1 MSEKDEHAA
10 MGDAPAACA
19 APATCDAPA
28 ACDTPAACDAA
39 APDAPA
45 ERVGEGLCLVRR
57 ESGLALV
64 SDDGLE
70 LTGDFSAMRKR
81 LRPQNLAH
89 ELLIRAARVK
99 GVAHPTVFD
108 ATAGL
113 GEDSFLLASAGFSVT
128 LCERDPVIWA
138 LLADALERA
147 AADPR
152 LADAAS
158 RMRLLRSDSV
168 VELAALEQA
177 PDVVFLDPM
186 FPGRQKSALVKK
198 KLQLLQ
204 RLERPCS
211 DEAGLMRAALVAG
224 PRKVVVKR
232 PAKGPWLAGVRPSY
246 SLSGKAVRYDCVVPA
261 SCGGFGPAEKDP
273 RP

>member
-1 MSEKDEHAA
+1 MSEKDEHAVTC
-10 MGDAPAACA
+10 DAPAACA
-19 APATCDAPA
+19 A
-28 ACDTPAACDAA
+28 PAACDAA

-45 ERVGEGLCLVRR
+45 ERVGEGLYLVRR

-89 ELLIRAARVK
+89 ELLVRAARVK

-211 DEAGLMRAALVAG
+211 DEVGLMRAALAAG

>member
-1 MSEKDEHAA
+1 MSERYQPAA
-10 MGDAPAACA
+10 AGDAATG
-19 APATCDAPA
+19 APCPGS
-28 ACDTPAACDAA
+28 AA
-39 APDAPA
+39 AG
-45 ERVGEGLCLVRR
+45 ECVGEGLWLVRR

-70 LTGDFSAMRKR
+70 LTGDFSVMRRR

-89 ELLIRAARVK
+89 ELLVRAARVK

-128 LCERDPVIWA
+128 LCERDPVIAA

-147 AADPR
+147 AADPG
-152 LADAAS
+152 LAQAAS
-158 RMRLLRSDSV
+158 RMRLVRADSV
-168 VELAALEQA
+168 AELATLEQA

-204 RLERPCS
+204 RLERPCP
-211 DEAGLMRAALVAG
+211 DEAGLMGAALAAH

-246 SLSGKAVRYDCVVPA
+246 SLAGKAVRYDCVVPA
-261 SCGGFGPAEKDP
+261 SCGDLAQAEKDP
-273 RP
+273 RS